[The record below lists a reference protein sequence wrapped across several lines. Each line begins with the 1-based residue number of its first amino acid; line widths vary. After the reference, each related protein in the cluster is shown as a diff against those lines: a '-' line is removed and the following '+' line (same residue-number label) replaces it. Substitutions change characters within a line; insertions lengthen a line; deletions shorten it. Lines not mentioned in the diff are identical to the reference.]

1 MRGEHSTHTELH
13 TYWFGL
19 SGVYTLTCHI
29 WCAAL
34 CVVVGGDAAIVVLI
48 NSRVLWL
55 MVRYY
60 GFAVQVK
67 RVRCVQFL
75 VGVHLTDLS
84 LTLWPRSVLSSFLL
98 VSETQPGEF
107 LTPSAGCFQ
116 SRQPETQLSNL
127 CCLTH
132 CFIRQCTKV
141 KGMHSK
147 WKQLFCVDCD

>member
-48 NSRVLWL
+48 SSRVLWL

-84 LTLWPRSVLSSFLL
+84 LTL
-98 VSETQPGEF
+98 
-107 LTPSAGCFQ
+107 
-116 SRQPETQLSNL
+116 
-127 CCLTH
+127 
-132 CFIRQCTKV
+132 
-141 KGMHSK
+141 
-147 WKQLFCVDCD
+147 